1 MNEFVVCPG
10 GRPRDEDFGREGLL
24 TYLPRDEFDRAGMED
39 EPGFLLDLNLSR
51 KYFGKG
57 YDRGDAPLFVGIAKY
72 LEQRLPGT
80 RILYGERSSG
90 DLFPFGQVERAALL
104 RLYREPRGE
113 P

>member
-24 TYLPRDEFDRAGMED
+24 TYLPRDEFDRVGMEE
-39 EPGFLLDLNLSR
+39 EPGFLLDLNLNR

-57 YDRGDAPLFVGIAKY
+57 YERGDAPLFVGISEY
-72 LEQRLPGT
+72 LEKRLPGA
-80 RILYGERSSG
+80 RIFYGEDCSG
-90 DLFPFGQVERAALL
+90 DVFPFGQSEREALL
-104 RLYREPRGE
+104 RLYREARGE